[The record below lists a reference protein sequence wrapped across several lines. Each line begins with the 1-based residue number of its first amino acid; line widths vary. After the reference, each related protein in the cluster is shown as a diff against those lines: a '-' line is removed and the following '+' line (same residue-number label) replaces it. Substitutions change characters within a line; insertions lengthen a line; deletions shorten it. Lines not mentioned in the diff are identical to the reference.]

1 MSVSEVVGQVG
12 QVPSVAEHY
21 AIAMQVYER
30 TGNSTV
36 GAIRFESPTSWPDA
50 RRSVNIF
57 VSVNYWFYKRW
68 SGRKDLNLRPPGPEP
83 GALAR
88 LRYAPTST
96 AERCSPLDL
105 GTQNNTAKDG
115 KPRRCGS
122 IANFGDISAELCVP
136 HGKAP
141 PPRHARVTTSCPQ
154 TDKGHGGGLV
164 MANIWRG
171 KQKGREAPPPGLS
184 MSLLARS

>member
-83 GALAR
+83 
-88 LRYAPTST
+88 
-96 AERCSPLDL
+96 
-105 GTQNNTAKDG
+105 
-115 KPRRCGS
+115 
-122 IANFGDISAELCVP
+122 V
-136 HGKAP
+136 
-141 PPRHARVTTSCPQ
+141 
-154 TDKGHGGGLV
+154 DK
-164 MANIWRG
+164 IT
-171 KQKGREAPPPGLS
+171 
-184 MSLLARS
+184 